1 MSDNREVVG
10 WFTANGKHVPIFND
24 EPSENDKKKDREI
37 AQSEKQASER
47 NGATSSV
54 VKDAEKKLGFKLG
67 NPINTYSSGATEYK
81 PKDAYVT
88 DKNEYDSYVKLMKN
102 SILSHFVKYYR
113 NESKEKNFSPANV
126 DFSDDGFIVA
136 YNSRG
141 GKHYF
146 KVKLP
151 VDTVMIKASGKIVTH
166 PKLNGYEYDAVGGE
180 LGEKDLDKLD

>member
-67 NPINTYSSGATEYK
+67 KPIHTYSSGATEYK
-81 PKDAYVT
+81 PKGAYVT
-88 DKNEYDSYVKLMKN
+88 DKEEYDSYIKLMKN
-102 SILSHFVKYYR
+102 SILSHFVNYY
-113 NESKEKNFSPANV
+113 SKEAKEKLSSANV

-151 VDTVMIKASGKIVTH
+151 VDTVMRKASGKIVTH